1 MLDLNKHIPYKLAV
15 LSNTIRQTTTDVF
28 VKGTGM
34 SPREWRVLAIIG
46 ISSPVTSVRIK
57 ELTGMDA
64 ATITR
69 ANARL
74 IELGFV
80 QKTPNPN
87 DGRST
92 LLTLTDKG
100 KDKFELLM
108 PKMQASGQHYRQALS
123 EGEAILLLELIEK
136 LQNHAELLLNQEG

>member
-1 MLDLNKHIPYKLAV
+1 MAV
-15 LSNTIRQTTTDVF
+15 IQLFHSY
-28 VKGTGM
+28 
-34 SPREWRVLAIIG
+34 
-46 ISSPVTSVRIK
+46 
-57 ELTGMDA
+57 
-64 ATITR
+64 TR
-69 ANARL
+69 CLCIQNYV
-74 IELGFV
+74 GFV

-136 LQNHAELLLNQEG
+136 LQKHAELLLNQEG